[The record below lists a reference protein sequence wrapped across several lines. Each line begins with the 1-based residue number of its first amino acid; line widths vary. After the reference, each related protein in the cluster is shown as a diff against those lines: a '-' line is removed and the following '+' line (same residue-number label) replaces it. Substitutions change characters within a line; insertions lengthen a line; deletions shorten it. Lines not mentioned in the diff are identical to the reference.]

1 MFEKK
6 SESVLGID
14 IGSSAIKVVQLKKR
28 GGKAVLETYG
38 ELALGPY
45 AGTDIGRATALP
57 ADKLAEA
64 LIDVLRESTTTTKAA
79 GLAVPLGASLVSFV
93 KMPNVDE
100 KQLREMMPIEARKY
114 IPVPVSEVTLD
125 WSVVPREEAGY
136 EDSTK
141 PDPKEGLDVLLVV
154 IHNEAIA
161 KYQQIAQTSGITAS
175 FLEIELFSTIRA
187 AADPTVRTQMIF
199 DMGAGTTKL
208 YVIERGILKNSHTI
222 NRGSQDITL
231 AISKS
236 LNIPI
241 AEAETMKRLH
251 GLSKKPE
258 HKELAD
264 IITLTL
270 DFIFYESNR
279 VLLNYQ
285 KKSGTDIGKVV
296 LTGGGVLLK
305 GFAELAKTSFQSEVA
320 LADPFSKVEAPA
332 FLEDILKTAGPEFA
346 VALGVAMRKLQEE
359 E

>member
-1 MFEKK
+1 
-6 SESVLGID
+6 V
-14 IGSSAIKVVQLKKR
+14 
-28 GGKAVLETYG
+28 
-38 ELALGPY
+38 
-45 AGTDIGRATALP
+45 
-57 ADKLAEA
+57 
-64 LIDVLRESTTTTKAA
+64 DVLRESTTTSKDA
-79 GLAVPLGASLVSFV
+79 GLAVPLAASLVSFV
-93 KMPNVDE
+93 KMPNVDD

-136 EDSTK
+136 EDTAK
-141 PDPKEGLDVLLVV
+141 PDAKDSIDVLLVV

-161 KYQQIAQTSGITAS
+161 KYQQIGQASGVAAS

-187 AADPTVRTQMIF
+187 AADPSVRTQMIF

-236 LNIPI
+236 MNVPV

-251 GLSKKPE
+251 GLSKSPE

-264 IITLTL
+264 VITLTL

-285 KKSGTDIGKVV
+285 KKYGTDIGKVV

-305 GFAELAKTSFQSEVA
+305 GFAELAKSSFQSDVA

-346 VALGVAMRKLQEE
+346 VALGVAMRKLQEGE
-359 E
+359 